1 MGVKSWECNNILCPE
16 KSKFNRGKRYSLS
29 SLIKQE
35 AIFYEENEIKNGTI
49 KKWQLD
55 LLTKP
60 NTDDILDF
68 LIKHYSLVRDT
79 IEVTNYQTREKLY
92 GRNVKSNDFSVVKDG
107 TLERFYNSAYFRRF
121 VLKNNVGDRLRLN
134 NISPY
139 VHHEIYNGDSNVIIR
154 SLDKNSVDGAVTSPP
169 YYNAKEY
176 SQWDN
181 IYCYL
186 YDMYNNALAVYDV
199 LKPGASYLY
208 NIFDYFDNENNV
220 VFSAMGKK
228 RMILGAYI
236 IYLFKKAGFELVKN
250 IIWYKGHIQGNRS
263 FNQGNTFPYY
273 QAPLNCYEHIFHFI
287 KPPRKDNVILPD
299 IVYFKP
305 VHKIVNGENV
315 LGHTAPFPLNIPT
328 LLTKRMLYGEK
339 ILDPYSGSFT
349 TSRAAMLSK
358 ISSIG
363 IEYDRSYCD
372 LGIKLMKNE
381 SNKLNL

>member
-208 NIFDYFDNENNV
+208 NIFDYFDN
-220 VFSAMGKK
+220 
-228 RMILGAYI
+228 
-236 IYLFKKAGFELVKN
+236 
-250 IIWYKGHIQGNRS
+250 
-263 FNQGNTFPYY
+263 
-273 QAPLNCYEHIFHFI
+273 
-287 KPPRKDNVILPD
+287 
-299 IVYFKP
+299 
-305 VHKIVNGENV
+305 
-315 LGHTAPFPLNIPT
+315 
-328 LLTKRMLYGEK
+328 
-339 ILDPYSGSFT
+339 
-349 TSRAAMLSK
+349 
-358 ISSIG
+358 
-363 IEYDRSYCD
+363 
-372 LGIKLMKNE
+372 
-381 SNKLNL
+381 